1 MILTLGERDLYLL
14 QIETEINNKK
24 KLLLKKKKRF
34 R

>member
-24 KLLLKKKKRF
+24 KLLIKKKKRF

>member
-1 MILTLGERDLYLL
+1 MILTIGERDLCLL

>member
-24 KLLLKKKKRF
+24 KLLLKKKKI
-34 R
+34 